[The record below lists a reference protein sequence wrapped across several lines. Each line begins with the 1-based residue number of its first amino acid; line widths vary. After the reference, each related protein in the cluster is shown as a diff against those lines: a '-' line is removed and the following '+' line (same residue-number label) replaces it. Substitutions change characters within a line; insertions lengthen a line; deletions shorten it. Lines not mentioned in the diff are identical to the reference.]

1 MQAIAEKKLV
11 ALKPSVERVLSS
23 EPMTEELFLATLAA
37 LEMLDGKSPVDFDKT
52 PAAKYVIP
60 ILKSSLDQP
69 AIAMQAIRLSQPKE
83 SLEVAALLAGV
94 ITGNYPLTLRQEAIR
109 TLSTS
114 PTVETIAALVKVAND
129 SHADESL
136 RQWAFLGL
144 ANQPSI
150 ETSWWTTK
158 WLDEKDTPLAT
169 SVLGGL
175 KPRIKEP
182 AVSETLAS
190 SKIQENHPLLESIA
204 LALSAGAGDLS
215 PQLTQLLDHRPRTA
229 ADWTALAADAKSD
242 DSAAV
247 ARGMLIFSHPNGPGC
262 IKCHRLEGRGGL
274 IGPDL
279 SHVGSTFSTDKLVT
293 SILDPQPRDL
303 STVHHLGD
311 DDSGRTSSHGDAGLR
326 KRRPDDPRE
335 RRREHDRTQNH
346 RCRDPHAVQDLGH
359 AGEAGRKTL
368 SSGVARSCWPFCDRG
383 SDRTE

>member
-1 MQAIAEKKLV
+1 
-11 ALKPSVERVLSS
+11 
-23 EPMTEELFLATLAA
+23 
-37 LEMLDGKSPVDFDKT
+37 MLDGKSPVDFDKT

-293 SILDPQPRDL
+293 SILDPSREISPQFTTWVMTTPAGQVHTGMLVFENEGQTILGNAEGNTIELKTIDVETRTPSKTSVMPEKLVEKLSRQEWLDL
-303 STVHHLGD
+303 LSF
-311 DDSGRTSSHGDAGLR
+311 LR
-326 KRRPDDPRE
+326 S
-335 RRREHDRTQNH
+335 
-346 RCRDPHAVQDLGH
+346 
-359 AGEAGRKTL
+359 RK
-368 SSGVARSCWPFCDRG
+368 
-383 SDRTE
+383 